1 MSVRFIPDALSAEA
15 GAADHLASIPRLPPA
30 HIGRPRLVQSLLAAD
45 CRLRLICAP
54 AGFGKTVLMS
64 ECARLVPEGTHM
76 VWLDL
81 GGRACSVGALYS
93 QLSGALG
100 QQDEL
105 VGSAD
110 TAILTLLRRLRQP
123 LWIMLDDYPRDC
135 DAELDACLDMLLD
148 IGPTSVS
155 WWVSS
160 RRQPA
165 WKLPRLLLQGHL
177 CELDAEALAF
187 TEDEL
192 ERMLVAQRMALSP
205 ESFQQLHRGMEGW
218 PAGVCLML
226 LGADEQALRERL
238 VAGTPLLRDYVQRE
252 VLAGLGD
259 EVRRALLALARMP
272 RFSAELCDHV
282 LDGVGSEILDVL
294 KTRQLFI
301 RQIDNCGEWFR
312 LWKPLALM
320 LQRLADAAAPTQVHL
335 RACQWFASRGE
346 MREAVEHAL
355 WAGQPEVAANYLQR
369 YGQEQLLIGDNV
381 SRFLK
386 WRSELPQDLFAS
398 TTRLI
403 VLQGWALIIS
413 ARLDEVEDCLAELAK
428 FFPQPDARRQAQL
441 LAQWQ
446 ALRGF
451 LARLRGE
458 PGARENCLQA
468 LEVLSDH
475 AWAQRVLCYQ
485 VLTQQA
491 MSEGKLELAQQYNS
505 EGMKLARLKGSV
517 LYEMMLSVDRI
528 QLLELT
534 GEFERAVGV
543 LNEALQA
550 LRETVRHS
558 PLIGRLQLLQ
568 GHLLAYQ
575 GLDEPAQEAYQL
587 GKEETETCGDSYC
600 FFGYVG
606 LAELAARSQE
616 FACAYHWL
624 RDAER
629 LSQWRHVPEARFRGI
644 LPLINGVAWLHQG
657 ELRKARSALCQVLDL
672 YEGHGY
678 LSPSG
683 FYELLPRLRRYLAVI
698 DVLEG
703 QPQRAITEL
712 RAQVEQ
718 NLRTQRLGLACECRF
733 SLAEALQAA
742 GQTAEAET
750 ELRSALAEAAR
761 QHLVKPLYELH
772 HRQPQWLAR
781 ILPATAKGESLRQRL
796 LHYEREPETVQAI
809 TDETVLSNRELT
821 VLRLIAQGCSN
832 QEIAEQ
838 LFISLHTVKT
848 HARRINTKLGVA
860 RRTQAVA
867 KAKALAWL

>member
-1 MSVRFIPDALSAEA
+1 
-15 GAADHLASIPRLPPA
+15 
-30 HIGRPRLVQSLLAAD
+30 
-45 CRLRLICAP
+45 
-54 AGFGKTVLMS
+54 
-64 ECARLVPEGTHM
+64 M

-110 TAILTLLRRLRQP
+110 TAILTLLRRLRRP

-192 ERMLVAQRMALSP
+192 ERMLVTQRMALSP

-320 LQRLADAAAPTQVHL
+320 LQRLDAAAPTQVHL

-772 HRQPQWLAR
+772 HRQPQWLGR
-781 ILPATAKGESLRQRL
+781 VLPATAKGESLRQRL

>member
-15 GAADHLASIPRLPPA
+15 GAADQLASIPRLPPA

-192 ERMLVAQRMALSP
+192 ERMLAAQRMALSP

-259 EVRRALLALARMP
+259 EVRRALLSLARMP

-320 LQRLADAAAPTQVHL
+320 LQRLDAAAPTQVHL

-657 ELRKARSALCQVLDL
+657 ELRKARSALCQVLGL

-733 SLAEALQAA
+733 SLAEALQVA

-781 ILPATAKGESLRQRL
+781 VLPATAKGESLRQRL

>member
-15 GAADHLASIPRLPPA
+15 GAADQLASIPRLPPA

-192 ERMLVAQRMALSP
+192 ERMLAAQRMALSP

-252 VLAGLGD
+252 VLTGLGD
-259 EVRRALLALARMP
+259 EVRRALLSLARMP

-320 LQRLADAAAPTQVHL
+320 LQRLDAAAPTQVHL

-718 NLRTQRLGLACECRF
+718 NLRTQRMGLACECRF

-781 ILPATAKGESLRQRL
+781 VLPATAKGESLRQRL

>member
-30 HIGRPRLVQSLLAAD
+30 HIGRPSLVQSLLAAD

-192 ERMLVAQRMALSP
+192 ERMLAAQRMALSP

-320 LQRLADAAAPTQVHL
+320 LQRLDAAAPTQVHL

-781 ILPATAKGESLRQRL
+781 VLPATAKGESLRQRL

>member
-1 MSVRFIPDALSAEA
+1 MSVRFIPDALSTEA
-15 GAADHLASIPRLPPA
+15 GAQGQVATIPRLPPV
-30 HIGRPRLVQSLLAAD
+30 HIPRPRLIEALLAAD

-64 ECARLVPEGTHM
+64 ECARLVPQGTQL

-81 GGRACSVGALYS
+81 GGRSCSPEALYV
-93 QLSGALG
+93 QLGAALSERLDG
-100 QQDEL
+100 EAGAGDGL
-105 VGSAD
+105 LA
-110 TAILTLLRRLRQP
+110 LLRRARRP
-123 LWIMLDDYPRDC
+123 LWIMLDDYPRDYSP
-135 DAELDACLDMLLD
+135 ELDACLDMLLD
-148 IGPTSVS
+148 MGPASVN
-155 WWVSS
+155 WWVTS

-177 CELDAEALAF
+177 FELEAEALAL
-187 TEDEL
+187 TSEEL
-192 ERMLVAQRMALSP
+192 EQLLKAHRLALP
-205 ESFQQLHRGMEGW
+205 HESFQQLLGGTEGW

-226 LGADEQALRERL
+226 LNADEQALRERL

-252 VLAGLGD
+252 VLAGQSD

-282 LDGVGSEILDVL
+282 LDGVGSDILDVL
-294 KTRQLFI
+294 KTFQLFI

-320 LQRLADAAAPTQVHL
+320 LQRSAEAVSPTQVHL

-381 SRFLK
+381 SHFLK

-403 VLQGWALIIS
+403 VLQGWALIVS
-413 ARLDEVEDCLAELAK
+413 ARLDEVDDCLAELAK

-485 VLTQQA
+485 ALTQQA
-491 MSEGKLELAQQYNS
+491 MAEGELELAQQYNS

-517 LYEMMLSVDRI
+517 LYEVMLSVDRI

-543 LNEALQA
+543 LDEALQA
-550 LRETVRHS
+550 LRATVRHS
-558 PLIGRLQLLQ
+558 PIIGRLQLLQ

-575 GLDEPAQEAYQL
+575 GFDEPVREAYRR
-587 GKEETETCGDSYC
+587 GKVETETCGDSYC

-606 LAELAARSQE
+606 LAELAARNHE
-616 FACAYHWL
+616 FSDAYHWL
-624 RDAER
+624 REAER
-629 LSQWRHVPEARFRGI
+629 LTQWRHVPEARFRGI
-644 LPLINGVAWLHQG
+644 LLLITGVAWLHQG
-657 ELRKARSALCQVLDL
+657 ELRKARGALCQVRDL
-672 YEGHGY
+672 YEGQGY
-678 LSPSG
+678 LAPSG

-703 QPQRAITEL
+703 QPERAITAL
-712 RAQVEQ
+712 REQIEQ
-718 NLRTQRLGLACECRF
+718 NLRAQRLGLACECRF
-733 SLAEALQAA
+733 TLAEALQAS
-742 GQTAEAET
+742 GQAVEAEQ
-750 ELRSALAEAAR
+750 ELRVALGEAAR
-761 QHLVKPLYELH
+761 QHLVKPLCELD
-772 HRQPQWLAR
+772 HRQPLWLAR
-781 ILPATAKGESLRQRL
+781 ILPATVKGESLRERL
-796 LHYEREPETVQAI
+796 AHYEREP
-809 TDETVLSNRELT
+809 DEPGPMPDNRVLSNRELA

>member
-15 GAADHLASIPRLPPA
+15 GAADQLASIPRLPPA

-320 LQRLADAAAPTQVHL
+320 LQRLDAAAPTQVHL

-703 QPQRAITEL
+703 QPQQAITEL

-781 ILPATAKGESLRQRL
+781 VLPATAKGESLRQRL
-796 LHYEREPETVQAI
+796 LHYEREPEAVQAI

>member
-15 GAADHLASIPRLPPA
+15 AAAEQLASIPRLPPV
-30 HIGRPRLVQSLLAAD
+30 HIGRPRLVRSLFETD

-64 ECARLVPEGTHM
+64 ECARLVPAGTRLI
-76 VWLDL
+76 WLDL
-81 GGRACSVGALYS
+81 GGRACTVAMLYD
-93 QLSGALG
+93 QLSAALG
-100 QQDEL
+100 EPEAGEGDAEKAMLAL
-105 VGSAD
+105 V
-110 TAILTLLRRLRQP
+110 RRVRQP

-135 DAELDACLDMLLD
+135 DPALDACLDMLLD
-148 IGPTSVS
+148 MGPALVS

-177 CELDAEALAF
+177 FELEAEALAF

-192 ERMLVAQRMALSP
+192 GQVLGAHRMVLSP
-205 ESFQQLHRGMEGW
+205 DCFQQLHRGMEGW

-226 LGADEQALRERL
+226 LNADEQALRERL

-252 VLAGLGD
+252 VVTGLSD
-259 EVRRALLALARMP
+259 DVRRALAAFARMP

-282 LDGVGSEILDVL
+282 LDGVGREILDVL

-320 LQRLADAAAPTQVHL
+320 LQRSVETVAPTQVHL

-355 WAGQPEVAANYLQR
+355 WAGQPEVAANFLQR

-413 ARLDEVEDCLAELAK
+413 ARLDEVDECLAELAK

-458 PGARENCLQA
+458 PEAREHCLQA

-543 LNEALQA
+543 LSEALQV
-550 LRETVRHS
+550 LREAVRHS

-575 GLDEPAQEAYQL
+575 GLDEQAQDAYRL
-587 GKEETETCGDSYC
+587 GKVETETCGDSYC

-606 LAELAARSQE
+606 LAELAARNQA
-616 FACAYHWL
+616 FAGAYHWL

-629 LSQWRHVPEARFRGI
+629 LSQWRHVPESRFRGI

-657 ELRKARSALCQVLDL
+657 ELRKARGALCQVLEL
-672 YEGHGY
+672 YDGRGY
-678 LSPSG
+678 LAPSG

-698 DVLEG
+698 DMLEG
-703 QPQRAITEL
+703 HPSRAITAL
-712 RAQVEQ
+712 REQIEQ
-718 NLRTQRLGLACECRF
+718 NLRAQRLGLACECRF
-733 SLAEALQAA
+733 SLAEALQAD
-742 GQTAEAET
+742 GQSAEAEV
-750 ELRSALAEAAR
+750 ELRLALGQAAR
-761 QHLVKPLYELH
+761 QQLVKPLYELH
-772 HRQPQWLAR
+772 HRQSQWLAR
-781 ILPATAKGESLRQRL
+781 ALPTAGKGESLRQRL
-796 LHYEREPETVQAI
+796 LKYEREPEVTLA
-809 TDETVLSNRELT
+809 TADETVLSNRELT

-867 KAKALAWL
+867 KAKALSWL

>member
-15 GAADHLASIPRLPPA
+15 GAADQLASIPRLPPA

-192 ERMLVAQRMALSP
+192 ERMLAAQRMALSP

-259 EVRRALLALARMP
+259 EVRRALLALARMS

-320 LQRLADAAAPTQVHL
+320 LQRLDAAAPTQVHL

-575 GLDEPAQEAYQL
+575 GLDEPAQEAYLL

-703 QPQRAITEL
+703 QPQRAVTEL

-781 ILPATAKGESLRQRL
+781 VLPATAKGESLRQRL

>member
-320 LQRLADAAAPTQVHL
+320 LQRLDAAAPTQVHL

-386 WRSELPQDLFAS
+386 WRSELPQNLFAS

-575 GLDEPAQEAYQL
+575 GLEEPAQEAYQL

-742 GQTAEAET
+742 GQAAEAET

-781 ILPATAKGESLRQRL
+781 VLPATAKGESLRQRL

>member
-15 GAADHLASIPRLPPA
+15 GAADQLASIPRLPPA

-192 ERMLVAQRMALSP
+192 ERMLAAQRMALSP

-320 LQRLADAAAPTQVHL
+320 LQRLDAAAPTQVHL

-781 ILPATAKGESLRQRL
+781 VLPATAKGESLRQRL

>member
-15 GAADHLASIPRLPPA
+15 GAVEQLASIPRLPPL
-30 HIGRPRLVQSLLAAD
+30 HIDRPRLVRALLDTD

-64 ECARLVPEGTHM
+64 ECARLVPPGTRL

-81 GGRACSVGALYS
+81 GGRACTVQALYG
-93 QLSGALG
+93 QLSDALG
-100 QQDEL
+100 ERTGKDDRSENDML
-105 VGSAD
+105 A
-110 TAILTLLRRLRQP
+110 LLRQVRQP
-123 LWIMLDDYPRDC
+123 LWIMLDDYPRDYSP
-135 DAELDACLDMLLD
+135 ELDACIDMLLD
-148 IGPTSVS
+148 MGPAQIS

-177 CELDAEALAF
+177 LELEAEALAF
-187 TEDEL
+187 TAEEL
-192 ERMLVAQRMALSP
+192 EQLLSVHRLTLSS
-205 ESFQQLHRGMEGW
+205 ETFQQLHHVMEGW

-226 LGADEQALRERL
+226 LHADEQALRERL

-252 VLAGLGD
+252 VMAGLSD
-259 EVRRALLALARMP
+259 EVRRAMLALARMP

-282 LDGVGSEILDVL
+282 LDGVGREILDIL
-294 KTRQLFI
+294 KTLQLFI

-320 LQRLADAAAPTQVHL
+320 LQRSAETTVPTQAHL

-413 ARLDEVEDCLAELAK
+413 ARLDEVDDCLAELAK

-458 PGARENCLQA
+458 PEARQNCLQA

-491 MSEGKLELAQQYNS
+491 MAEGELDLAQQYNS

-517 LYEMMLSVDRI
+517 LYEVMLSVDRI

-543 LNEALQA
+543 LNETLQA
-550 LRETVRHS
+550 LRDSVRRS

-587 GKEETETCGDSYC
+587 GKAETETCGDSYC

-606 LAELAARSQE
+606 LAELAARSHE

-657 ELRKARSALCQVLDL
+657 ELRKARGALYQVLEL
-672 YEGHGY
+672 YEGRGY

-683 FYELLPRLRRYLAVI
+683 FYELLPRVRRYLAVI

-703 QPQRAITEL
+703 QPARAITAL
-712 RAQVEQ
+712 REQIEQ
-718 NLRTQRLGLACECRF
+718 NLLAQRLGLACECRF
-733 SLAEALQAA
+733 SLAEALQAD
-742 GQTAEAET
+742 GQVAEAEL
-750 ELRSALAEAAR
+750 ELRLALSEAAR
-761 QHLVKPLYELH
+761 QHLVKPLYELQY
-772 HRQPQWLAR
+772 RQPQWLAR
-781 ILPATAKGESLRQRL
+781 VLPAAKGESLRQRL
-796 LHYEREPETVQAI
+796 LSYEREPEMTLPAA
-809 TDETVLSNRELT
+809 DETVLSNRELT

>member
-15 GAADHLASIPRLPPA
+15 GAADQLASIPRLPPA

-192 ERMLVAQRMALSP
+192 ERMLAAQRMALSP

-282 LDGVGSEILDVL
+282 LDGVGSEVLDVL

-320 LQRLADAAAPTQVHL
+320 LQRLDAAAPTQVHL

-781 ILPATAKGESLRQRL
+781 VLPATAKGESLRQRL